1 MKVIDAKPKSNES
14 ATLIAAVIVSHG
26 HLASE
31 FLAAAEMILGP
42 IAHIT
47 AASIDWHD
55 DVDVARH
62 ELERA
67 IARVTRGHGV
77 LLMTDMFGGA
87 PTDIASMF
95 LDDSGVEVIS
105 GVNLPMVL
113 KVAEQEPGLSLAEI
127 ARAVRDSGK
136 EGIYLAGE
144 LLPRPAK
151 SE

>member
-1 MKVIDAKPKSNES
+1 MKVIDGRSDAKETQP
-14 ATLIAAVIVSHG
+14 LVGGVIVSHG
-26 HLASE
+26 HLGGE

-67 IARVTRGHGV
+67 MARVSQGRGI

-87 PTDIASMF
+87 PTDISSMF
-95 LDDSGVEVIS
+95 LDDAAIEVIS

-113 KVAEQEPGLSLAEI
+113 KLAEQEPGASLAEI
-127 ARAVRDSGK
+127 ASAVRDSGK
-136 EGIYLAGE
+136 DGIYLAAE
-144 LLPRPAK
+144 LLSPPGKA
-151 SE
+151 S

>member
-1 MKVIDAKPKSNES
+1 
-14 ATLIAAVIVSHG
+14 VSHG

-42 IAHIT
+42 LPHIT

-67 IARVTRGHGV
+67 IARVSQGRGV

-95 LDDSGVEVIS
+95 LDDNDVEVIS

-113 KVAEQEPGLSLAEI
+113 KLAEQEPGSSLADI
-127 ARAVRDSGK
+127 AKAVRDSGK

-144 LLPRPAK
+144 LLPRAIK
-151 SE
+151 AD

>member
-1 MKVIDAKPKSNES
+1 MKVIDSKPTTE
-14 ATLIAAVIVSHG
+14 ALPPIGGVIVSHG

-42 IAHIT
+42 IPHIT

-67 IARVTRGHGV
+67 IARVSQGRGV

-87 PTDIASMF
+87 PTDIASML

-105 GVNLPMVL
+105 GANLPMVL
-113 KVAEQEPGLSLAEI
+113 KLAQQEPGMSLGDI
-127 ARAVRDSGK
+127 AKAVRDSGK
-136 EGIYLAGE
+136 DGIYIAGE
-144 LLPRPAK
+144 LLPRTAK
-151 SE
+151 TS